1 MIDCLP
7 QPRVAPAVEEPLHRR
22 KRRKLL
28 GQLAPLAA
36 GRQDVKHGV
45 DHRTQFRGPWP
56 PQSIRRRQSFD
67 QLPFP
72 IADIACI
79 AQIITAILRSSGFG
93 PHLVS
98 PVYLANQTDTQ
109 VTEITQFILG
119 QPLTAISATPFLT
132 SPLCLSTLPG
142 IVGELKDVL
151 GCSQQLPIPAHPRPP
166 NSLHYADR

>member
-1 MIDCLP
+1 MTRALCFATARLAHPHHQSMIDCLP

-36 GRQDVKHGV
+36 GRQDVKYGV

-56 PQSIRRRQSFD
+56 PQSLRRRQQSFD

-72 IADIACI
+72 IADIAYI

-119 QPLTAISATPFLT
+119 QLLKTRDNFT
-132 SPLCLSTLPG
+132 SPASLCQH
-142 IVGELKDVL
+142 L
-151 GCSQQLPIPAHPRPP
+151 GGASRNNEQL
-166 NSLHYADR
+166 